1 MGHYHDELRSTQE
14 SGRELREL
22 IPDVYSGFAQTH
34 KAAFADGALSP
45 KVKELMAVSI
55 AVVERCEGCIA
66 SHTRGALRH
75 GATKEEFAEALGV
88 AIQMSGGPGT
98 VYAPKAWDAY
108 KELAER
114 YA

>member
-1 MGHYHDELRSTQE
+1 MGHYHDEMRGAQE

-22 IPDVYSGFAQTH
+22 IPETYAGFAQLH
-34 KAAFADGALSP
+34 RAAFADGALSP

-55 AVVERCEGCIA
+55 AVVEQCEGCIA
-66 SHTRGALRH
+66 SHTRGAVRH

-98 VYAPKAWDAY
+98 VYAPKAWDAF
-108 KELAER
+108 KEFSER
-114 YA
+114 YG